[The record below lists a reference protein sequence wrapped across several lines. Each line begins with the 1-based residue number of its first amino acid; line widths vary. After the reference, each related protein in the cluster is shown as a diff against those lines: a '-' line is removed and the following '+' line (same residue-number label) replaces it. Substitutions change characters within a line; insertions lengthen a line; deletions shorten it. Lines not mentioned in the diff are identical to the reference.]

1 MRGPLHE
8 GPICCRRGD
17 ARRGVRCVS
26 QSSAVVERESRVMR
40 ERVLVVD
47 DEPGVLHVCRRAFR
61 RLGYDPE
68 TASST
73 EEALELLSRE
83 QFDLLV
89 TDIMMP
95 GITGLE
101 LLARALELQPHLA
114 AIVITGFGTI
124 ELAIKALRAGARD
137 FVVKPFS
144 VPDLRDAAE
153 HALTQARLAR
163 ESGRLRALLP
173 LLNLTRQTLRD
184 VDRAALL
191 SRIVDI
197 AVAESR
203 SHGGGLVAMDG
214 ESERW
219 RLWAV
224 RGVLPDPLPD
234 LGSLAELARA
244 TEQVQVLELGGDLPL
259 ELEKGMQQ
267 AGLGTTLLVPL
278 RAPSRFVGVLILTNK
293 GNHASFPEADLGML
307 SILGSQAA
315 ALLENARLV
324 AELETWNRELEA
336 RVAERTQ
343 ELEAAQAELLRAERL
358 ATIGALG
365 AGVAHELR
373 NPLGVISN
381 SAYYL
386 NSRLKDAPPKIVKH
400 LGIIDR
406 EVAASNR
413 IITGLMNFVRVRELK
428 TTPSQPRRLVEETLQ
443 RASLPEDVSLH
454 TQFAS
459 DLPLVEV
466 DADKMQ
472 EVFLNLI
479 DNATQAMPRGGD
491 LTIGAVVQ
499 DGCVEISFDDTGEG
513 IPPSNLEQVF
523 KPLFTTKVKGIGLG
537 LALVRLLVEAHRG
550 TVTVTSQVGVGSR
563 FVVRL
568 PCNVNATEERSPL

>member
-1 MRGPLHE
+1 MSRFG
-8 GPICCRRGD
+8 
-17 ARRGVRCVS
+17 
-26 QSSAVVERESRVMR
+26 AVVEKESRAMH

-124 ELAIKALRAGARD
+124 EVAIKALRAGARD

-153 HALTQARLAR
+153 HALTQARLAQ
-163 ESGRLRALLP
+163 ESARLRALLP

-197 AVAESR
+197 AGAESG
-203 SHGGGLVAMDG
+203 SHGGGLGAAGAASD
-214 ESERW
+214 RW
-219 RLWAV
+219 QLWAV
-224 RGVLPDPLPD
+224 RGTLPDPLPD

-244 TEQVQVLELGGDLPL
+244 TEQVQVLGLGGGLPS
-259 ELEKGMQQ
+259 ELERGMHQ

-278 RAPSRFVGVLILTNK
+278 RAPNRFVGVLILTNK
-293 GNHASFPEADLGML
+293 GNHAPFQVADLGML
-307 SILGSQAA
+307 SILGGQAA

-324 AELETWNRELEA
+324 SELETWNRELEA

-358 ATIGALG
+358 ACIGALG

-386 NSRLKDAPPKIVKH
+386 NSRLRDAPPKIVKH
-400 LGIIDR
+400 LDIISR

-413 IITGLMNFVRVRELK
+413 IITGLMNFVRVRELEI
-428 TTPSQPRRLVEETLQ
+428 TPIGPRRLVEETLQ
-443 RASLPEDVSLH
+443 RASVPEDVSVR
-454 TQFAS
+454 TAFAR
-459 DLPLVEV
+459 DLPPIEV
-466 DADKMQ
+466 DVDKMQ

-491 LTIGAVVQ
+491 LTVGAVVQ
-499 DGCVEISFDDTGEG
+499 DGCVEFSFADTGEG
-513 IPPSNLEQVF
+513 IPPANLEHIF

-537 LALVRLLVEAHRG
+537 LTLVRLLVEAHRG
-550 TVTVTSQVGVGSR
+550 TVTVSSEVGVGSR

-568 PCNVNATEERSPL
+568 PCNTDPIQESSPS

>member
-1 MRGPLHE
+1 
-8 GPICCRRGD
+8 
-17 ARRGVRCVS
+17 
-26 QSSAVVERESRVMR
+26 MR

-386 NSRLKDAPPKIVKH
+386 NSRLEDAPPKIVKH

-406 EVAASNR
+406 EVAVSNR

>member
-1 MRGPLHE
+1 
-8 GPICCRRGD
+8 
-17 ARRGVRCVS
+17 
-26 QSSAVVERESRVMR
+26 MR

-224 RGVLPDPLPD
+224 RGGLPDPLPD

-479 DNATQAMPRGGD
+479 DNSTQAMPRGGD